1 MKRYLDPKNDLVF
14 KRVFGEH
21 PDILRAFLN
30 ATLPLGPDEKIV
42 SLVYLPPEQTPEV
55 PHLKHSI
62 VDIRC
67 KDHQGRQFI
76 VEMQMQWSAASLQR
90 VLYNV
95 SKAYVRQLERGE
107 SYNTL
112 EPVIGLSLLNDVFD
126 NNRSSYYHHYKMLNI
141 DDIKRE
147 IRDLQLVFIELPKF
161 NPPGELITELDAWLH
176 YLRKTGQQEKAPEE
190 LALRGGEIKQALEL
204 AESTGYTPE
213 EMYVYDKYWDNVS
226 IEKTLIA
233 GGMTLGKEEG
243 IKIGLEQGI
252 EKGIEQGLQTA
263 LQLML
268 ANGISEAQARDILK
282 MNPLP

>member
-1 MKRYLDPKNDLVF
+1 
-14 KRVFGEH
+14 
-21 PDILRAFLN
+21 
-30 ATLPLGPDEKIV
+30 
-42 SLVYLPPEQTPEV
+42 
-55 PHLKHSI
+55 
-62 VDIRC
+62 
-67 KDHQGRQFI
+67 
-76 VEMQMQWSAASLQR
+76 MQWSAAFLQR